1 MNLIPKPKK
10 PHRKS
15 NHNKSRLSRG
25 NSEVSRMATDVGLMP
40 RSQKFND
47 TVDASSDIHFD
58 MDKEVLG
65 DQNNSKTVKMLD
77 S

>member
-1 MNLIPKPKK
+1 
-10 PHRKS
+10 
-15 NHNKSRLSRG
+15 
-25 NSEVSRMATDVGLMP
+25 MATDVGLMP